1 MGKVYVGEG
10 TPVGW
15 VFQKKTEYTDCSET
29 YLREVWVTLHE
40 ICADCL
46 YYTAYGELDG
56 QTMMDIEEEDSDE

>member
-40 ICADCL
+40 KLPERTVKYHYKEI
-46 YYTAYGELDG
+46 GR
-56 QTMMDIEEEDSDE
+56 